1 MESVR
6 KTMKQKLGFTLTEV
20 MFATSILSIASLGL
34 ANFTL
39 DSLYGIFWATNKS
52 KISADVRL
60 FTMRITKETLG
71 ANTGIVYKSFSFQD
85 RDEYGD
91 RRQSGQS
98 GDCLVLISYD
108 PYPNIDDPKHYTK
121 LTFFFRR
128 PDENGESP
136 VYRAEKVF
144 STPQPI
150 QTDKGVDHVE
160 AFIAKHFP
168 DNNAEYPVVLELSRG
183 LADGNLFRD
192 FGNNTFL
199 VNGEILH
206 GNTVKEVTNTYN
218 LTISPRG

>member
-1 MESVR
+1 
-6 KTMKQKLGFTLTEV
+6 MKSERTGIKRKLGFTLTEV
-20 MFATSILSIASLGL
+20 IFASTILSIVSLGL

-39 DSLYGIFWATNKS
+39 ASLNGIFWATNKS

-71 ANTGIVYKSFSFQD
+71 ANTGIVYKSFSYED
-85 RDEYGD
+85 RDEYAD

-98 GDCLVLISYD
+98 GDCLVLMSYD

-128 PDENGESP
+128 PDVNGVSP

-144 STPQPI
+144 STPQAIPSNE
-150 QTDKGVDHVE
+150 GVNHVE

-183 LADGNLFRD
+183 LADGKLFRD